1 MKERLKKIKEHLSKL
16 YCHRM
21 IYGGLAAAHAAACVG
36 VDHYLVYQ
44 ALAGLYL
51 LLVVRG

>member
-1 MKERLKKIKEHLSKL
+1 MYDRFKKNLPAL
-16 YCHRM
+16 CCHRV

-44 ALAGLYL
+44 AVAGLYL

>member
-1 MKERLKKIKEHLSKL
+1 MYETFKKNLKTLF
-16 YCHRM
+16 CHRT
-21 IYGGLAAAHAAACVG
+21 IYGGLAVAHGAACVG

-44 ALAGLYL
+44 AVAALYL